1 MKWKALIDGLINYG
15 GKMTKRA
22 QEGLRSDSV
31 RCRACGGEIVE
42 VNANT
47 RRKACLKCGKEAL

>member
-1 MKWKALIDGLINYG
+1 MAKKMDISKMKG
-15 GKMTKRA
+15 
-22 QEGLRSDSV
+22 

-42 VNANT
+42 VNINT